1 MPPSQLEQQRASRIA
16 DNKRRMQELGLDA
29 AAEEAKKHAAGAR
42 KPAQK

>member
-16 DNKRRMQELGLDA
+16 DNKRRMEELGLEEAAEAAKNQA
-29 AAEEAKKHAAGAR
+29 AAAK